1 MWHDDDIEKCDGH
14 CMTAC
19 MRTEISPHLINWEEQ
34 GEVRWRAECSCR
46 LVLAWGPHYQQVN
59 VTDPQLL
66 KRNSEIDMKNVWL
79 CFALNE
85 WNVWHWIKDIL
96 GKKCSTLILS
106 IFSKVLN
113 CWMLGFQLSMK
124 FNIMITEYLNSLT
137 AAGCPTSCL
146 TSAELHQVLFRSR
159 MFPPA
164 KHVQQG

>member
-1 MWHDDDIEKCDGH
+1 MWHPWGQ
-14 CMTAC
+14 
-19 MRTEISPHLINWEEQ
+19 RTEPVVEISPHLINWEEQ

-85 WNVWHWIKDIL
+85 WNVWHWIKDIW

-113 CWMLGFQLSMK
+113 CWNSTNSTEHEIQLHDLGIFESGRW
-124 FNIMITEYLNSLT
+124 SDS
-137 AAGCPTSCL
+137 GCPTSYKTRHATLPTFPAC
-146 TSAELHQVLFRSR
+146 EPFRTR
-159 MFPPA
+159 
-164 KHVQQG
+164 